1 MPPAMIEGRAGRKG
15 FFLVTG
21 IGVDIVNV
29 QRMSCWRRQPGLL
42 ERYFHP
48 QELAAALSRGG
59 GADLSLAARF
69 AAKEAF
75 GKALGTGLEGIVLKD
90 IMVANSHNGRPEIQV
105 FGTALEALQKSGANR
120 VHLSLTHER
129 DNAVAMVVMEC

>member
-1 MPPAMIEGRAGRKG
+1 LI
-15 FFLVTG
+15 TG

-29 QRMSCWRRQPGLL
+29 QRMKRWRSIPGIL

-48 QELAAALSRGG
+48 QELSAARLRGG
-59 GADLSLAARF
+59 AEELSLAARF

-90 IMVANSHNGRPEIQV
+90 IMVINHHNGRPEIKV
-105 FGTALEALQKSGANR
+105 FGTALSAFEKCGANR
-120 VHLSLTHER
+120 IHLSLTHDH
-129 DNAVAMVVMEC
+129 DNAVAMIVMELL

>member
-1 MPPAMIEGRAGRKG
+1 MI
-15 FFLVTG
+15 TG

-29 QRMSCWRRQPGLL
+29 QRMRRWRQIPGLL

-48 QELAAALSRGG
+48 DELNAALSRGS
-59 GADLSLAARF
+59 AAELSLAARF

-90 IMVANSHNGRPEIQV
+90 IMVENSHNGQPLIKV
-105 FGTALEALQKSGANR
+105 FGTALSALEKSEANR

-129 DNAVAMVVMEC
+129 ENAVAMVVMELI